1 MRPAA
6 NAGLLPEEG
15 MTRNARTI
23 FLALMISA
31 LWGTYSMGAEH
42 KTADAT
48 SAPRGPLTIDEAVKL
63 ALANSSQIIGAE
75 ASVLDAQSGI
85 YRSYSGIL
93 PSISADASRSWAQN
107 IQLRGTRAAPG
118 FAVAAALRE
127 DFESYSSTPVLS
139 GSWTFLDLSA
149 LSAWSS
155 ARSGLHS
162 AELAFK
168 STRQGVALDARRK
181 FYDVVKSIH
190 LSRVSSQALR
200 LSRDNERRV
209 KALFDVGSVSRS
221 DLLKAQVRTAQ
232 SELDSL
238 GKHNGI
244 SVARITLATA
254 LGIVERTMGEVDT
267 VLTAEAQAYDEA
279 QILAEA
285 EAARPDLK
293 SAKADW
299 DAARASLRAANY
311 LRLPALFAR
320 GSVTLSPIST
330 STTTFD
336 EAGSYGGF
344 PVAAGTKYSTRS
356 EADRAYTGE
365 IGLTWNLFSGFGT
378 EGSIASSRARVMRAK
393 DNYEALHR
401 NLASEV
407 EQTLLTYREVV
418 VAYEVAKR
426 AAESAEENMKLTQ
439 QKYNVGSAT
448 ILDLIDA
455 QVQLQQA
462 ESDIVSAL
470 AGIRVVEAT
479 IEKVRGRGD

>member
-93 PSISADASRSWAQN
+93 PSISAD
-107 IQLRGTRAAPG
+107 
-118 FAVAAALRE
+118 VAAALRE
-127 DFESYSSTPVLS
+127 DFESYSSTPVIS

-279 QILAEA
+279 QILSEA

-299 DAARASLRAANY
+299 NAARASLRAANY

-320 GSVTLSPIST
+320 GSWTLRGPTST

-336 EAGSYGGF
+336 EAGFYFGL
-344 PVAAGTKYSTRS
+344 PVQAGDKLSTRGD
-356 EADRAYTGE
+356 ADRAYTGE
-365 IGLTWNLFSGFGT
+365 IGLTWNLFSGFAT

-418 VAYEVAKR
+418 AAYGVAQR
-426 AAESAEENMKLTQ
+426 AVESAEENMKLTQ